1 MKPAAA
7 DSLRADC
14 SSSRGPVVRGGALW
28 CLRPHDE
35 VWGNYKLASAV
46 AGRFVATEIPRS
58 LYVFSASFVQH
69 LEHAVP
75 QRQEIGVRI
84 RCHQHEL
91 HSCCCPRPRRPRRS
105 RMETR
110 LPDLV
115 QARQVHVKPYMASAS
130 RRSLRDSC
138 RSTYECIIS
147 PPAGMSHAAT
157 IRAEAGRL
165 VCWTSTTPS
174 AVGA

>member
-1 MKPAAA
+1 MFSKCGLCLLGTSTSRDAHGHAGKKP
-7 DSLRADC
+7 C
-14 SSSRGPVVRGGALW
+14 HHQRGGVA
-28 CLRPHDE
+28 RVYTAGHAAHPHRE
-35 VWGNYKLASAV
+35 VSSLLVSATQIYLSN
-46 AGRFVATEIPRS
+46 TEN
-58 LYVFSASFVQH
+58 LSA
-69 LEHAVP
+69 
-75 QRQEIGVRI
+75 QRQEIGVRV

-105 RMETR
+105 QILRETR

-130 RRSLRDSC
+130 RRSFRGSC

-157 IRAEAGRL
+157 IRAVAGRL
-165 VCWTSTTPS
+165 VFWTSS
-174 AVGA
+174 AGGA